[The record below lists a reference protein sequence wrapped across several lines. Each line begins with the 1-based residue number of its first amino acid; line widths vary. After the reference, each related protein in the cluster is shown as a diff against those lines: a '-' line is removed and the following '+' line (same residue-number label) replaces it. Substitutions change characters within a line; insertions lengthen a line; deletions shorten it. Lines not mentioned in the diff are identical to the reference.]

1 MQCKYFPQKEVEV
14 EGSYFR
20 YDKLQPREYQ
30 LRIAENVLKKGNSL
44 VILPTGL
51 GKTAIA
57 LLVADKYLKEGKRVL
72 FLAPT
77 RPLCEQHRK
86 SFEELMKL
94 ESVDVLLITGEL
106 TAGKRSGVWER
117 GRVIVATPQCVK
129 NDLKKDRMSLDFGLV
144 VLDEVHRAVGNYAYT
159 FVAEECR
166 KRGLHILGLT
176 ASPGSSKEK
185 IEGMSSLIGVKN
197 IEIRDETDEDVKEY
211 VQPVDIR
218 WENVDFPPEMDEVR
232 KLLEAMI
239 EERMEVL
246 RKFGWINAKS
256 FHSLSKR
263 ALMQVRERIERSS
276 GGVKWMG
283 LSQHAAL
290 MNLLHAH
297 ELLETQ
303 GASTFLEFFKRM
315 EAREKKSKAVMRILK
330 DGRIKLAVER
340 AAQLKVDHP
349 KLGKLRQLIE
359 ARKDKMYIVFVQY
372 RDQVRKVVEELNK
385 IPGVKAERF
394 VGKREGVTQ
403 DEQKR
408 TIERFRNKE
417 FNILVASSI
426 GEEGLDIPAVDTVI
440 FYEPIPSE
448 IRNIQR
454 RGRTARTRAGEVII
468 LLTKDTKD
476 EAYYWVSRSRER
488 KMRRIVKGMQ
498 GRLGAE
504 AKKVKGQSRLSD
516 FS

>member
-1 MQCKYFPQKEVEV
+1 V
-14 EGSYFR
+14 EGNYFR
-20 YDKLQPREYQ
+20 HDKLQPRDYQ
-30 LRIAENVLKKGNSL
+30 LRIAEKVLEKGNSL

-57 LLVADKYLKEGKRVL
+57 LLVADRCLQQGKRVL

-94 ESVDVLLITGEL
+94 ESEDILLITGKL
-106 TAGKRSGVWER
+106 GASKRKGLWDDAK
-117 GRVIVATPQCVK
+117 VIVATPQCVK
-129 NDLKKDRMSLDFGLV
+129 NDLKKGRMSLDFGLV

-166 KRGLHILGLT
+166 KRGLHMLGLT
-176 ASPGSSKEK
+176 ASPGSSREK
-185 IEGMSSLIGVKN
+185 IEAMSDLIGVKN

-218 WENVDFPPEMDEVR
+218 WEVVEFPAEMDEIR
-232 KLLEAMI
+232 KLLELAI
-239 EERMEVL
+239 EEKMEVL
-246 RKFGWINAKS
+246 RKFGWMMAKS
-256 FHSLSKR
+256 FKSLSKR
-263 ALMQVRERIERSS
+263 VLMQIRERIERSS
-276 GGVKWMG
+276 GGAKWMG

-297 ELLETQ
+297 ELLETE

-315 EAREKKSKAVMRILK
+315 EAREQKSRAVIRILK
-330 DGRIKLAVER
+330 DGRIKLALEK

-349 KLGKLRQLIE
+349 KLDKLRQLIE
-359 ARKDKMYIVFVQY
+359 ARKDRVYIVFVQY
-372 RDQVRKVVEELNK
+372 RDQVKKVVEELNK

-394 VGKREGVTQ
+394 VGKKEGVTE
-403 DEQKR
+403 DEQKS

-426 GEEGLDIPAVDTVI
+426 GEEGLDIPSVDTVI

-454 RGRTARTRAGEVII
+454 RGRAGRTRAGEVVI
-468 LLTKDTKD
+468 LLTKDTRD

-488 KMRRIVKGMQ
+488 KMRKIVKGMQ
-498 GRLGAE
+498 SRLGGE
-504 AKKVKGQSRLSD
+504 VKKVKGQSRLSD

>member
-1 MQCKYFPQKEVEV
+1 MEE
-14 EGSYFR
+14 SYFR

-57 LLVADKYLKEGKRVL
+57 LLVADRYLQQGKRVL

-94 ESVDVLLITGEL
+94 ESGEVLLITGEL
-106 TAGKRSGVWER
+106 NAEKRKGRWETGK
-117 GRVIVATPQCVK
+117 VIVATPQCVK
-129 NDLKKDRMSLDFGLV
+129 NDMKKGRMKLDFGLV

-166 KRGLHILGLT
+166 KVGLHLLGLT
-176 ASPGSSKEK
+176 ASPGSSRDK
-185 IEGMSSLIGVKN
+185 IEKMSSLIGVKH
-197 IEIRDETDEDVKEY
+197 IEIRDEAGEDVKEY
-211 VQPVDIR
+211 VQPVDIH
-218 WENVDFPPEMDEVR
+218 WETVDFPPEMDEVR
-232 KLLEAMI
+232 KLLEVAI
-239 EERMEVL
+239 DERLEVM

-256 FHSLSKR
+256 FRSLGKKLLLLARSK
-263 ALMQVRERIERSS
+263 IERSS
-276 GGVKWMG
+276 GGVKYMG
-283 LSQHAAL
+283 LSQYAAL
-290 MNLLHAH
+290 MNLTHAH
-297 ELLETQ
+297 ELLETE

-315 EAREKKSKAVMRILK
+315 EAREQKSRAVVRILK
-330 DGRIKLAVER
+330 DYRVVQALEKAR
-340 AAQLKVDHP
+340 QLKVDHP
-349 KLGKLRQLIE
+349 KLEKLRQLIE
-359 ARKDKMYIVFVQY
+359 ERKDRMYIIFVQF
-372 RDQVRKVVEELNK
+372 RDQVKKVVEELNK
-385 IPGVKAERF
+385 IPGVRAERF
-394 VGKREGVTQ
+394 IGKREGVTQ
-403 DEQKR
+403 EEQKD

-426 GEEGLDIPAVDTVI
+426 GEEGLDIPAVDCVI

-454 RGRTARTRAGEVII
+454 RGRTGRTRAGEVII
-468 LLTKDTKD
+468 LITKDTRD

-488 KMRRIVKGMQ
+488 KMKRIVKGMQ
-498 GRLGAE
+498 SMLSGE
-504 AKKVKGQSRLSD
+504 TKKVKGQSRLAD
-516 FS
+516 FG

>member
-1 MQCKYFPQKEVEV
+1 MSE
-14 EGSYFR
+14 SYFR
-20 YDKLQPREYQ
+20 YERIAPREYQ
-30 LRIAENVLKKGNSL
+30 RRIAENVLAKGNSL

-57 LLVADKYLKEGKRVL
+57 LLVADRYLQEGKRVL

-77 RPLCEQHRK
+77 KPLCEQHRK

-94 ESVDVLLITGEL
+94 ESGDVVLITGEL
-106 TAGKRSGVWER
+106 NAEKRRGMWEAGKV
-117 GRVIVATPQCVK
+117 VVATPQCVK
-129 NDLKKDRMSLDFGLV
+129 NDLKKGRMKLNFGLV

-166 KRGLHILGLT
+166 KEGLHLLGLT

-185 IEGMSSLIGVKN
+185 IETMSQLLGVKN
-197 IEIRDETDEDVKEY
+197 IEIRDEMDEDVRKY
-211 VQPVDIR
+211 VQPIEIK
-218 WENVDFPPEMDEVR
+218 WETVELPAEMDEIR
-232 KLLEAMI
+232 KLLEAII

-246 RKFGWINAKS
+246 RKFEWIRAKS
-256 FHSLSKR
+256 FRSLSKKV
-263 ALMQVRERIERSS
+263 LLQVRERIERST
-276 GGVKWMG
+276 GGVRYMG

-303 GASTFLEFFKRM
+303 GASAFIEFFNRM
-315 EAREKKSKAVMRILK
+315 ESKEKKSKAVVRILK
-330 DGRIKLAVER
+330 DERIKLA
-340 AAQLKVDHP
+340 LKKASELKFDHP
-349 KLGKLRQLIE
+349 KLEKLCQLIGE
-359 ARKDKMYIVFVQY
+359 RKDRMYIVFVQY
-372 RDQVRKVVEELNK
+372 RDQIRKVVEELNK
-385 IPGVKAERF
+385 ISGVKAERF

-403 DEQKR
+403 EEQKR
-408 TIERFRNKE
+408 TIERFRNRE
-417 FNILVASSI
+417 FNVLVASSI
-426 GEEGLDIPAVDTVI
+426 GEEGLDIPAVDTVV

-454 RGRTARTRAGEVII
+454 RGRTARTRAGEVVI
-468 LLTKDTKD
+468 LITKGTRD

-498 GRLGAE
+498 SMLGRV
-504 AKKVKGQSRLSD
+504 KVRSSQSKLTD

>member
-1 MQCKYFPQKEVEV
+1 V

-30 LRIAENVLKKGNSL
+30 LRITENVLKKGNSL

-57 LLVADKYLKEGKRVL
+57 LLVADRYFQQGKRVL

-94 ESVDVLLITGEL
+94 ESGDVLLITGKL
-106 TAGKRSGVWER
+106 GASKRKGLWDTA
-117 GRVIVATPQCVK
+117 RVIVATPQCVK
-129 NDLKKDRMSLDFGLV
+129 NDLKKGRMSLDFGFV

-166 KRGLHILGLT
+166 KRGLHVLGLT

-185 IEGMSSLIGVKN
+185 IEEMSTLIGVRN
-197 IEIRDETDEDVKEY
+197 IEIRDEADEDVKEY
-211 VQPVDIR
+211 VQPIDIH
-218 WENVDFPPEMDEVR
+218 WETVDFPAEMDDVR
-232 KLLEAMI
+232 KLLEAAI
-239 EERMEVL
+239 EDRMEVL
-246 RKFGWINAKS
+246 RKFGWISAKN
-256 FHSLSKR
+256 FRSLGKR
-263 ALMQVRERIERSS
+263 VLMQVRERIERSS

-303 GASTFLEFFKRM
+303 GVSTFLEFFKRM
-315 EAREKKSKAVMRILK
+315 EAREQKSRAVIRILK
-330 DGRIKLAVER
+330 DGRVRLALEK

-349 KLGKLRQLIE
+349 KLEKLRQLIGE
-359 ARKDKMYIVFVQY
+359 RKDKMYIVFVQY
-372 RDQVRKVVEELNK
+372 RDQVKKVVEELNK
-385 IPGVKAERF
+385 IPGVRAERF
-394 VGKREGVTQ
+394 IGKREGVTE
-403 DEQKR
+403 DEQKN
-408 TIERFRNKE
+408 TIERFRNRE

-426 GEEGLDIPAVDTVI
+426 GEEGLDIPSVDCVI

-468 LLTKDTKD
+468 LITKDTKD

-488 KMRRIVKGMQ
+488 KMKRIVRGMQ
-498 GRLGAE
+498 SRLSGE
-504 AKKVKGQSRLSD
+504 VKKTKGQSRLTD

>member
-1 MQCKYFPQKEVEV
+1 ME
-14 EGSYFR
+14 SYFR
-20 YDKLQPREYQ
+20 YDRMMPREYQ
-30 LRIAENVLKKGNSL
+30 RRIAENVIAKGNSL

-57 LLVADKYLKEGKRVL
+57 LLVADKYLREGKRVL

-77 RPLCEQHRK
+77 KPLCEQHRK

-94 ESVDVLLITGEL
+94 EKGDVVLITGEL
-106 TAGKRSGVWER
+106 NAEKRRGMWEA

-129 NDLKKDRMSLDFGLV
+129 NDLKKERMRLNFGLV

-166 KRGLHILGLT
+166 RSGLHLLGLT

-185 IEGMSSLIGVKN
+185 IEKMSELLGVKN
-197 IEIRDETDEDVKEY
+197 IEIREETDEDVRKY
-211 VQPVDIR
+211 VQPIEIR
-218 WENVDFPPEMDEVR
+218 WETVEFPSEMDEIR
-232 KLLEAMI
+232 KLLEQMI

-246 RKFGWINAKS
+246 RKFEWIKAKN
-256 FHSLSKR
+256 FRSLSKR
-263 ALMQVRERIERSS
+263 VLMQVRERIERSS

-303 GASTFLEFFKRM
+303 GASTFAEFFGRM
-315 EAREKKSKAVMRILK
+315 EAKEKKSKAVMRILK
-330 DGRIKLAVER
+330 DGRVKLALEK
-340 AAQLKVDHP
+340 ASQLKVDHP
-349 KLGKLRQLIE
+349 KLEKLRQIIE
-359 ARKDKMYIVFVQY
+359 TGKGKMYIVFVQY
-372 RDQVRKVVEELNK
+372 RDQVKKVVEELNK
-385 IPGVKAERF
+385 IPGVRAERF

-403 DEQKR
+403 EEQKR
-408 TIERFRNKE
+408 TIERFRNGE
-417 FNILVASSI
+417 FNVLVASSI
-426 GEEGLDIPAVDTVI
+426 GEEGLDIPAVDCVI

-454 RGRTARTRAGEVII
+454 RGRTARTRPGEVII
-468 LLTKDTKD
+468 LITKNTRD
-476 EAYYWVSRSRER
+476 EAYYWVARSRER
-488 KMRRIVKGMQ
+488 KMKRVVRGMQ
-498 GRLGAE
+498 KMLQDRRKGA
-504 AKKVKGQSRLSD
+504 QSKLTE
-516 FS
+516 FV

>member
-1 MQCKYFPQKEVEV
+1 M
-14 EGSYFR
+14 EGGYFR

-57 LLVADKYLKEGKRVL
+57 LLVADKYLQQGKRVL

-94 ESVDVLLITGEL
+94 PSEDILLITGKFGAGEREDL
-106 TAGKRSGVWER
+106 WNTAK
-117 GRVIVATPQCVK
+117 VIVATPQCVK
-129 NDLKKDRMSLDFGLV
+129 NDLKKGKMKLEFGLV

-166 KRGLHILGLT
+166 KVGLHLLGLT

-185 IEGMSSLIGVKN
+185 IEEMSSLLGVKN
-197 IEIRDETDEDVKEY
+197 IEIRDEADEDVKEY
-211 VQPVDIR
+211 VQPLDIH
-218 WENVDFPPEMDEVR
+218 WETVDFPAEMDEVR
-232 KLLEAMI
+232 KLLEDAM
-239 EERMEVL
+239 EDRLEVM

-256 FHSLSKR
+256 FRSLGKKVLLLARSK
-263 ALMQVRERIERSS
+263 IERTS
-276 GGVKWMG
+276 GGVKYMG
-283 LSQHAAL
+283 LSQYAAL
-290 MNLLHAH
+290 MNLTHAH
-297 ELLETQ
+297 ELLETE

-315 EAREKKSKAVMRILK
+315 EAREQKSRAVVRILK
-330 DGRIKLAVER
+330 DYRVVQALEKAR
-340 AAQLKVDHP
+340 QLKIDHP
-349 KLGKLRQLIE
+349 KLDKLRQLIE
-359 ARKDKMYIVFVQY
+359 GRKDRIYIIFVQF
-372 RDQVRKVVEELNK
+372 RDQVKKVVEELNK

-394 VGKREGVTQ
+394 VGKRDGVTQ
-403 DEQKR
+403 EEQKD
-408 TIERFRNKE
+408 TIERFRNRE

-426 GEEGLDIPAVDTVI
+426 GEEGLDIPAVDCVI

-454 RGRTARTRAGEVII
+454 RGRAGRTRAGEVII
-468 LLTKDTKD
+468 LITKDTRD

-488 KMRRIVKGMQ
+488 KMKRIVKGMQ
-498 GRLGAE
+498 NRFGGE
-504 AKKVKGQSRLSD
+504 VKKVKGQSRLSD
-516 FS
+516 FG

>member
-1 MQCKYFPQKEVEV
+1 MEE
-14 EGSYFR
+14 SYFR

-57 LLVADKYLKEGKRVL
+57 LLVADRYLQQGKRVL

-94 ESVDVLLITGEL
+94 ESGEVLLITGEL
-106 TAGKRSGVWER
+106 NAEKRKGRWETGK
-117 GRVIVATPQCVK
+117 VIVATPQCVK
-129 NDLKKDRMSLDFGLV
+129 NDMKKGRMKLDFGLV

-166 KRGLHILGLT
+166 KVGLHLLGLT
-176 ASPGSSKEK
+176 ASPGSSRDK
-185 IEGMSSLIGVKN
+185 IEKMSSLIGVKH
-197 IEIRDETDEDVKEY
+197 IEIRDEADEDVKEY
-211 VQPVDIR
+211 VQPVDIH
-218 WENVDFPPEMDEVR
+218 WETVDFPPEMDEVR
-232 KLLEAMI
+232 KLLEVAI
-239 EERMEVL
+239 DERLEVM

-256 FHSLSKR
+256 FRSLGKKLLLLARSK
-263 ALMQVRERIERSS
+263 IERSS
-276 GGVKWMG
+276 GGVKYMG
-283 LSQHAAL
+283 LSQYAAL
-290 MNLLHAH
+290 MNLTHAH
-297 ELLETQ
+297 ELLETE

-315 EAREKKSKAVMRILK
+315 EAREQKSRAVVRILK
-330 DGRIKLAVER
+330 DYRVVQALEKAR
-340 AAQLKVDHP
+340 QLKVDHP
-349 KLGKLRQLIE
+349 KLEKLRQLIE
-359 ARKDKMYIVFVQY
+359 ERKDRMYIIFVQF
-372 RDQVRKVVEELNK
+372 RDQVKKVVEELNK
-385 IPGVKAERF
+385 IPGVRAERF
-394 VGKREGVTQ
+394 IGKREGVTQ
-403 DEQKR
+403 EEQKD

-426 GEEGLDIPAVDTVI
+426 GEEGLDIPAVDCVI

-454 RGRTARTRAGEVII
+454 RGRTGRTRAGEVII
-468 LLTKDTKD
+468 LITKDTRD

-488 KMRRIVKGMQ
+488 KMKRIVKGMQ
-498 GRLGAE
+498 SMLSGE
-504 AKKVKGQSRLSD
+504 TKKVKGQSRLAD
-516 FS
+516 FG